1 MARRRTE
8 EGNGNTDLRAPIV
21 SDREKREEGACAGG
35 LKHELGRGEGIE
47 PSVGEPG
54 GWVGCGEEG
63 AWASAGFQGLLPF
76 ILFFLFSF
84 SKHFPNIILCTN

>member
-1 MARRRTE
+1 VWGKAGTFIGFRSASKEKIQRKPGFRSEFPSGMARRRTE

-63 AWASAGFQGLLPF
+63 A
-76 ILFFLFSF
+76 
-84 SKHFPNIILCTN
+84 